1 MQGRDLRLKALI
13 LHGAVGQG
21 LQGGGFAE
29 TVAIPSI
36 SPHPAIGPGATRLPS
51 GRSGRRAPRARR
63 RVCRAEAF

>member
-29 TVAIPSI
+29 TAAITQHFS
-36 SPHPAIGPGATRLPS
+36 SSCCWAWGHVPAIWQVWEEGIEGLEESAQ
-51 GRSGRRAPRARR
+51 G
-63 RVCRAEAF
+63 